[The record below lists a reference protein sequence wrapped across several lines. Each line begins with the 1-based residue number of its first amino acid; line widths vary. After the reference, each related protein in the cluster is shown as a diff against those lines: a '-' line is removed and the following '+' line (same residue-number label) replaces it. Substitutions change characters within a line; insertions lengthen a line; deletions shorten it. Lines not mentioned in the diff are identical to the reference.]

1 MVRLAIA
8 DSALNRIRRSSVLG
22 GFDVAGI
29 GRAEETFALPP
40 SEFAPHQE
48 LLTGVSLAG
57 PSWHD
62 RNMRR
67 TPIIA
72 AVTVV
77 ALGIGA
83 RVGFGRAGDLAAA
96 SLPKKAQSIKPPVIS
111 ESFTLLPCHVDST
124 IGTEGCEAL
133 VVKGGRPHV
142 RVLPESL
149 AQVSHERLE
158 PVRFLLPAF
167 ADDTSADQ
175 VSADRPTVPAEMP
188 GDGRDRPAL
197 LA

>member
-111 ESFTLLPCHVDST
+111 ESFTLLPCHVD
-124 IGTEGCEAL
+124 
-133 VVKGGRPHV
+133 
-142 RVLPESL
+142 
-149 AQVSHERLE
+149 
-158 PVRFLLPAF
+158 
-167 ADDTSADQ
+167 
-175 VSADRPTVPAEMP
+175 
-188 GDGRDRPAL
+188 
-197 LA
+197 